1 MVFTGEITMNKLK
14 KMIIN
19 ILCEVGKN
27 GVGKS
32 FVWGT
37 YDIKVPIELTKN
49 LNRADDNNSK
59 YKD

>member
-1 MVFTGEITMNKLK
+1 MNKLK

-32 FVWGT
+32 HVMGM
-37 YDIKVPIELTKN
+37 YEIKVPNELKK
-49 LNRADDNNSK
+49 REAEDDD
-59 YKD
+59 YKH

>member
-1 MVFTGEITMNKLK
+1 MKSLK

-32 FVWGT
+32 HIMGM
-37 YDIKVPIELTKN
+37 YEIKVPNELKKSAKQMEDGER
-49 LNRADDNNSK
+49 LN
-59 YKD
+59 YKS